1 MLTHALLSGR
11 PAVRAFGAARQP
23 AAVRCRVGAR
33 QFAGRGRHLLAR
45 ASSSAQEQAASAPT
59 TAKEAVERGLEV
71 FKSGNPEVALQLFLQ
86 AQQLQPD
93 ADEARAAC
101 YNAACAQARLKQ
113 WQAAV
118 DSITRAVND
127 HDLKLTVALN
137 DPDLAALRE
146 RREWLAALAVLR
158 GEERAG
164 WRAGERP

>member
-1 MLTHALLSGR
+1 M
-11 PAVRAFGAARQP
+11 RAAQ
-23 AAVRCRVGAR
+23 
-33 QFAGRGRHLLAR
+33 LAPGWHGKISITSLPCVNR
-45 ASSSAQEQAASAPT
+45 AASRRPST
-59 TAKEAVERGLEV
+59 Y
-71 FKSGNPEVALQLFLQ
+71 FNPEVALQLFLQ

-101 YNAACAQARLKQ
+101 SNAACAQARLKQ

>member
-33 QFAGRGRHLLAR
+33 QLAGRCPRLLAR
-45 ASSSAQEQAASAPT
+45 ASSAQEQAAGAAT
-59 TAKEAVERGLEV
+59 TAKEAVERGLEA
-71 FKSGNPEVALQLFLQ
+71 FQSGNAEAALQLFLQ
-86 AQQLQPD
+86 AQALQPD

-101 YNAACAQARLKQ
+101 YNAACAQARLRQ
-113 WQAAV
+113 WQPAV
-118 DSITRAVND
+118 DSITRAVNEY
-127 HDLKLTVALN
+127 DLKLTVALN

-158 GEERAG
+158 GE
-164 WRAGERP
+164 RP

>member
-23 AAVRCRVGAR
+23 AAVLCRVGAR